1 MNRFYSLLLLFVAY
15 CASTSVYAQRTV
27 TCLDEGWRFAFG
39 NAADPVKDFGCGT
52 EYFNYLTKANSI
64 HNNGPYSMKHD
75 GKGADFDDSTWR
87 TVNLPHDFVVDLP
100 YAQEASHSH
109 GYKTVGYKY
118 PETSVGWYRKMFH
131 VDASDKGKH
140 FELLFDG
147 IFRDS
152 RVWVNG
158 FYCGGE
164 RSGYLSQCYD
174 ITDYLNY
181 GGENLIC
188 VRADAT
194 LEEGWFYEG
203 GGIYRHVNL
212 IKTDPVHIEQDG
224 ITITTKFIK
233 NDYTNAM
240 VRVAADVKNSSHD
253 SIRYKVQYSVL
264 DANGNRVVFGKN
276 NEELIHAR
284 GAKLPPFARRRA
296 SAEYFFRIPNPH
308 LWSVDTPYLYTM
320 VAKVVV
326 DGKVVDEQRTKFG
339 IREARFDKDLGF
351 LLNGKPLKLKGVN
364 MHQDHAG
371 VGAGIPDAIQAYRIK
386 QLKSFGCNAYRSSH
400 NPMSPAMLDVCDS
413 LGMLV
418 IDENRLTG
426 ISEYEISSLEK
437 MIRRD
442 RNHPSIILW
451 SVGNEEWGLEW
462 DEKGERIAATMRDYC
477 HRFDSSREMTFATS
491 GGPTV
496 EVPVDV
502 AGYNYVTQNP
512 IDDHRAKYPER
523 KCCGTEE
530 TTGCGTR
537 NVYFTDTEGRWMPSL
552 NRQADERDGCMNRIE
567 RGWKFYDERPWAAG
581 CFFWTGFDYRGEP
594 NPMSYPATG
603 SQFGILDY
611 CGFYKD
617 EAYYLKS
624 WWTDEPT
631 LHILPHWN
639 LEGHEGETVSV
650 WAYSNCDEVELTVN
664 GKSLG
669 KKQMPKNGH
678 LEWDAVYQPGKVVAT
693 GYKNGKRVKTTVV
706 ETTGAAT
713 NIAISADRTSIKAD
727 NSDVAVVTV
736 ALKDKKGRVVPTA
749 CNMLTLHVDGNARIL
764 GCGNGDSAFRIA
776 ERPADG
782 EAHDFTIP
790 AFNGYAQVLIQST
803 HDAGTAVLTVAAD
816 GMKTAQI
823 TINTRFIE

>member
-1 MNRFYSLLLLFVAY
+1 MKRFFYLLLLSAMAL
-15 CASTSVYAQRTV
+15 CAVPSHAQRTV
-27 TCLDEGWRFAFG
+27 TCIDEGWKFAFG
-39 NAADPVKDFGCGT
+39 NASDPARDFGCGT

-64 HNNGPYSMKHD
+64 HNTGPYSIKHGD
-75 GKGADFDDSTWR
+75 KGVEFDDSAWK

-100 YAQEASHSH
+100 YAKEASHSH

-118 PETSVGWYRKMFH
+118 PETSVGWYRKFFT
-131 VDASDKGKH
+131 VDAADKGKH

-224 ITITTKFIK
+224 ITITTKFAK
-233 NDYTNAM
+233 HDYTNAT
-240 VRVAADVKNSSHD
+240 VNVSADVMNSSHD
-253 SIRYKVQYSVL
+253 SVRYTVQYTIL
-264 DANGNRVVFGKN
+264 DADGKSVASGKN
-276 NEELIHAR
+276 NEDLAHSK
-284 GAKLPPFARRRA
+284 GTKLKAFQERRA
-296 SAEYFFRIPNPH
+296 SAGYSFKVANPH
-308 LWSVDTPYLYTM
+308 LWSIDTPYLYTM
-320 VAKVVV
+320 VTEVVV
-326 DGKVVDEQRTKFG
+326 DGKVVDAQRTKFG
-339 IREARFDKDLGF
+339 IREVKFNKNRGF
-351 LLNGKPLKLKGVN
+351 ILNGKEIELKGVN
-364 MHQDHAG
+364 MHQDHPG
-371 VGAGIPDAIQAYRIK
+371 VGAGIPDAVQVYRIK

-413 LGMLV
+413 LGIVV
-418 IDENRLTG
+418 IDENRLSG
-426 ISEYEISSLEK
+426 ISEYEVSSLEK

-442 RNHPSIILW
+442 KNHPSVILW
-451 SVGNEEWGLEW
+451 SAGNEEWGIEW
-462 DEKGERIAATMRDYC
+462 NEYGERIAATLRDYC
-477 HRFDSSREMTFATS
+477 HRFDPSREMTFATS

-512 IDDHRAKYPER
+512 IEEHHKNYPDR

-537 NVYFTDTEGRWMPSL
+537 NVYFDDPEGRWMVSL
-552 NRQADERDGCMNRIE
+552 NRVADEKDGYMNRIE
-567 RGWKFYDERPWAAG
+567 RGWKFYADRPWAAG

-594 NPMSYPATG
+594 NPMSFPATG

-624 WWTDEPT
+624 WWTDQPT

-639 LEGHEGETVSV
+639 LQGHEGETISV
-650 WAYSNCDEVELTVN
+650 WAYSNCDEVELKVN

-678 LEWDAVYQPGKVVAT
+678 LEWDAVYQPGKVEAI
-693 GYKNGKRVKTTVV
+693 GYKNGKKIKTEVV
-706 ETTGAAT
+706 ETTGAAAV
-713 NIAISADRTSIKAD
+713 IATSADRSVIKAD
-727 NSDVAVVTV
+727 GADVSVVTV
-736 ALKDKKGRVVPTA
+736 CLKDKKGRVVPTA
-749 CNMLTLHVDGNARIL
+749 CNQLTLHVDGNARIL
-764 GCGNGDSAFRIA
+764 GTGNGDSAFRIA
-776 ERPADG
+776 ERPTDAEG
-782 EAHDFTIP
+782 RDFTIP

-803 HDAGTAVLTVAAD
+803 HDAGNATLSVTAD
-816 GMKTAQI
+816 GMKTAQLRL
-823 TINTRFIE
+823 TVK